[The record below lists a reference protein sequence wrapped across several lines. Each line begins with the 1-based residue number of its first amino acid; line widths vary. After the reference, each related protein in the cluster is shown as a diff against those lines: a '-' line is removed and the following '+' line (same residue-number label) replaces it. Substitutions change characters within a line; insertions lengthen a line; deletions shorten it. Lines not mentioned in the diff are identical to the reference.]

1 MLLSLKIVVNTTTSM
16 SKKSKKFL
24 LEEIFAENI
33 FAFKPLKSNFSVKN
47 VLRLTLFFT
56 YIP

>member
-1 MLLSLKIVVNTTTSM
+1 MLLSLKIVLNTMTSM
-16 SKKSKKFL
+16 SIKSKKFL

-33 FAFKPLKSNFSVKN
+33 FAFELYKFNFSVKN
-47 VLRLTLFFT
+47 VLRLTLFIN

>member
-33 FAFKPLKSNFSVKN
+33 FGFKPLKSNFSVKN